1 MRFGDYE
8 IISQLAI
15 GGMSEV
21 FLARRADA
29 PPDTAERVVIKRI
42 LPVLTEDVHFVE
54 LFQEEARISRLMNH
68 PNVVRVLDSGT
79 IGAQPYIAMEH
90 VDGVDC
96 WRMAHRCASKGRPPP
111 AVLSI
116 FIGIEVLRALDHVH
130 NAVDDQGRKMKVVH
144 GDVSPTNIY
153 ISRTG
158 QVKLGDF
165 GIARARHR
173 NLSRTR
179 SMLQGKVAYMAP
191 EQVLGTDV
199 DHRADL
205 FSTGTV
211 LTELLI
217 HTRLFGGGSQLTTLL
232 AIRDVRLDVMESN
245 RGKLPEGIEPLLRR
259 ALARD
264 REERFPTAVSMAR
277 MLERFLGEATADDLR
292 ARLAEQVAVALELEP
307 AARASVPKPRLT
319 PIPTPVPIKLATD
332 EQRAPSLPAE
342 PMERLVDDEQ
352 LVQEEVQVIVELDDE
367 EERPSRR
374 TPVGTLCKFTFRRAD
389 GSIIGPLSLAA
400 AIEEVASDKIRSIFE
415 VSVDGGPFRP
425 MSEVTELAR
434 HSPSLTPVT
443 KELAR
448 VGPPD
453 RRGLLGEDETVWG
466 VFFRLALARESGI
479 AIFDLAAVRKEVFL
493 REGKIYCVKSNVSGE
508 LLGNALVER
517 GVIDR
522 AQLEFALEALPQF
535 NNHLGD
541 ALVGLHMIDSV
552 TLFRYISEQVTDRLL
567 DIFTW
572 RAGEY
577 AFYRGAEL
585 PHAVFP
591 LHVEI
596 RTIVWQ
602 GIRKAFTDTACRSWL
617 DTHASWTIAPAAASP
632 AELSELE
639 LPEGPASVLSL
650 VKRPMTIDLV
660 AKLVSAEGEE
670 IDVARALRLAID
682 TGLFVLAAP
691 KTSPAPPSAAD
702 R

>member
-8 IISQLAI
+8 IISQLAV

-21 FLARRADA
+21 YLARRADA
-29 PPDTAERVVIKRI
+29 PPDASERVVIKRI
-42 LPVLTEDVHFVE
+42 LPVLAEDAHFVE

-68 PNVVRVLDSGT
+68 PNVVRALDSGT
-79 IGAQPYIAMEH
+79 VGAQPYIAMEH

-96 WRMAHRCASKGRPPP
+96 WRMAHRCASKGKPPP
-111 AVLSI
+111 AELSI
-116 FIGIEVLRALDHVH
+116 FIGVEVLRALDHVH
-130 NAVDDQGRKMKVVH
+130 AATDDQGRKMKVVH

-153 ISRTG
+153 ISRAG
-158 QVKLGDF
+158 EVKLGDF

-245 RGKLPEGIEPLLRR
+245 RDKLPEGIEPLLRR

-264 REERFPTAVSMAR
+264 REERFATAVSMAR
-277 MLERFLGEATADDLR
+277 MLERFLGDATPDDLR
-292 ARLAEQVAVALELEP
+292 ARLAEQVAIALELEP
-307 AARASVPKPRLT
+307 PARAAVPRPRLT
-319 PIPTPVPIKLATD
+319 PLPTPAPLRLDT
-332 EQRAPSLPAE
+332 EEHRAPSLPAE
-342 PMERLVDDEQ
+342 PIERLVDDEQ
-352 LVQEEVQVIVELDDE
+352 LVQEEVQVIVEVEEEE
-367 EERPSRR
+367 EERPSR
-374 TPVGTLCKFTFRRAD
+374 TPVGSLSKFTFRRAD
-389 GSIIGPLSLAA
+389 GSIIGPLDFAA
-400 AIEEVASDKIRSIFE
+400 AIEQIVSDKIRSIFE
-415 VSVDGGPFRP
+415 VSTDGGPFRP
-425 MSEVTELAR
+425 MSEVTELACY
-434 HSPSLTPVT
+434 SPSLTPVT
-443 KELAR
+443 REFAA

-466 VFFRLALARESGI
+466 VFFRLAVARESGI

-493 REGKIYCVKSNVSGE
+493 REGRIYCVKSNVSSE

-522 AQLEFALEALPQF
+522 AQLTFALEALPQF

-577 AFYRGAEL
+577 AFYRDAEL

-591 LHVEI
+591 LHVEL
-596 RTIVWQ
+596 RTIIWQ
-602 GIRKAFTDTACRSWL
+602 GIRKALTDAACRSWL
-617 DTHASWTIAPAAASP
+617 DRHASWTVAPSASP
-632 AELSELE
+632 PARLSDLA
-639 LPEGPASVLSL
+639 LPEGAASVLSL
-650 VKRPMTIDLV
+650 VRRPMTVDLV
-660 AKLVSAEGEE
+660 TKLVTADGEE

-691 KTSPAPPSAAD
+691 RASPAPASTVD